1 VTNPPATAALVLVIE
16 DDLVTGVAVQDY
28 LDEAGFRTA
37 CAADGDSGLAAF
49 DELRPDLVLLDV
61 SMPGRNGFEV
71 CRDIRAHG
79 AGRHVPIVMM
89 TGHDDLESVDR
100 AYESGA
106 TDFVAKPMNFGL
118 LIHRLRYVLRA
129 KQVADQLRR
138 SEASLAQAQ
147 RIARLGSWDLEI
159 ASGRFQCTD
168 ELRRLFDAASDSAPA
183 APAAPA
189 ALEEV
194 LERVCEE
201 DRPGVIERYR
211 AALASGENYD
221 IDFRLRAS
229 DGSTVHVHQETEF
242 QHDDGGRPLLAFGTF
257 QDVTEARL
265 SESRIREL
273 AFFEPVTG
281 LPNRVYFM
289 ERLTEV
295 LAMARRNQRCMA
307 LMFVDLDQFKRVNDS
322 WGHHAGD
329 ELLRQVSQRLSESLR
344 RCDVLMHNGSADER
358 PLARLGGDEFVVLL
372 SEIRRADDAAVV
384 ARRLLQELKRPFD
397 LGEAEVY
404 VSGSIGIS
412 TYPDDGLDEET
423 LLRHADIAMYR
434 VKEEGRNGFRF
445 FEADMNSR
453 AIARLN
459 METSLWRALER
470 DEFLLHYQPKVDA
483 ASGVITGA
491 EALVRWYHPDIG
503 LISPAEFIPVA
514 EETGLV
520 APLGTWVIQQACR
533 QVAAWQAAGQPPLKV
548 SVNLSAAQFAQD
560 DLVNTIEAALQAAG
574 ISPHMLQLELT
585 ESMLMEDVERHIRA
599 LEALRALGIA
609 IAIDDFGT
617 GYSSLAYLRR
627 LPIDCVKIDRAF
639 VREIARDRRD
649 AAVVRGAIALAH
661 SLDLTVVAEGVED
674 AGQLDL
680 LRRFGCDEI
689 QGYHFSPALEPAA
702 FLAWRAAYEN
712 EPGAQQRASA

>member
-1 VTNPPATAALVLVIE
+1 MSDTTSPGTLVLIVE
-16 DDLVTGVAVQDY
+16 DDVVSRIAVQDY
-28 LDEAGFRTA
+28 LEEAGFRTA
-37 CAADGDSGLAAF
+37 CAEDGDGGLAAF
-49 DELRPDLVLLDV
+49 QALRPDLVLLDV
-61 SMPGRNGFEV
+61 SMPGRNGFDV
-71 CRDIRAHG
+71 CRDIRAHPG
-79 AGRHVPIVMM
+79 GQHVPIVMM

-100 AYESGA
+100 AYDSGA

-129 KQVADQLRR
+129 KQMADQLRR

-159 ASGRFQCTD
+159 ESGRFQCTD
-168 ELRRLFDAASDSAPA
+168 ELQRLFFADDGGAA
-183 APAAPA
+183 APDRPS
-189 ALEEV
+189 ALDEV
-194 LERVCEE
+194 LAQVCEE
-201 DRPGVIERYR
+201 DRPGVIARYHE
-211 AALASGENYD
+211 ALAAGEDYD
-221 IDFRLRAS
+221 IDFRLRAD
-229 DGSTVHVHQETEF
+229 DGATVHVHQETEF
-242 QHDDGGRPLLAFGTF
+242 QHGDDGRPLLAFGTF

-265 SESRIREL
+265 SEARIREL
-273 AFFEPVTG
+273 AFFDPVTG
-281 LPNRVYFM
+281 LPNRVFFM
-289 ERLTEV
+289 ERLSEV

-344 RCDVLMHNGSADER
+344 RCDLLMHNSGADER

-372 SEIRRADDAAVV
+372 SEIRRADDAAIV

-397 LGEAEVY
+397 IGATEVY

-470 DEFLLHYQPKVDA
+470 DEFRLHYQPKIDA
-483 ASGVITGA
+483 TTGAVTGA

-503 LISPAEFIPVA
+503 LISPGEFIPVA

-533 QVAAWQAAGQPPLKV
+533 QAAAWQQACRRSIKI

-560 DLVNTIEAALQAAG
+560 GLIDTIEAAVRTAG
-574 ISPHMLQLELT
+574 ITPGQLQVELT

-599 LEALRALGIA
+599 LDALRALGIEV
-609 IAIDDFGT
+609 AIDDFGT

-627 LPIDCVKIDRAF
+627 LPIDCVKIDRDF

-649 AAVVRGAIALAH
+649 AAIVRGAIALAH

-674 AGQLDL
+674 AGQLDML
-680 LRRFGCDEI
+680 CRFGCDEI
-689 QGYHFSPALEPAA
+689 QGYHFSPALQPDEFIAWWEDYEA
-702 FLAWRAAYEN
+702 RLALDR
-712 EPGAQQRASA
+712 RASA

>member
-1 VTNPPATAALVLVIE
+1 MDTPASPALVLVIE
-16 DDLVTGVAVQDY
+16 DDLVSSIAVQDY

-49 DELRPDLVLLDV
+49 DDLRPDLVLLDV

-71 CRDIRAHG
+71 CRDIRTHV
-79 AGRHVPIVMM
+79 AGRYVPIVMM

-106 TDFVAKPMNFGL
+106 TDFVAKPMNFAL

-168 ELRRLFDAASDSAPA
+168 ELRRLFDADGEATQP
-183 APAAPA
+183 PPA
-189 ALEEV
+189 ALEEI
-194 LERVCEE
+194 LARVCDE
-201 DRPGVIERYR
+201 DRPGVVARYR
-211 AALASGENYD
+211 EALAAGENYD
-221 IDFRLRAS
+221 IDFRLRAR
-229 DGSTVHVHQETEF
+229 DGATLHVHQETEF
-242 QHDDGGRPLLAFGTF
+242 QHDDSGRPRFAFGTF

-265 SESRIREL
+265 SEARIREL
-273 AFFEPVTG
+273 AFFDPVTG

-295 LAMARRNQRCMA
+295 LAMARRSQRCMA

-344 RCDVLMHNGSADER
+344 RCDVLMHNSNADER

-372 SEIRRADDAAVV
+372 SEIRRADDAAIV

-397 LGEAEVY
+397 IGETEVY

-470 DEFLLHYQPKVDA
+470 DEFLLHYQPKIDA
-483 ASGVITGA
+483 ASGTVTGA

-503 LISPAEFIPVA
+503 LISPGEFIPVA

-533 QVAAWQAAGQPPLKV
+533 QIAAWQADGQAPFKV

-560 DLVNTIEAALQAAG
+560 GLVDTIEAAVRAAG
-574 ISPHMLQLELT
+574 ISPRMLQLELT

-599 LEALRALGIA
+599 LEALRALGIE

-689 QGYHFSPALEPAA
+689 QGYHFSPALAPAE
-702 FLAWRAAYEN
+702 FLAWRAAYE
-712 EPGAQQRASA
+712 EEIDDAQRASA